1 MESCIRRGLSEGI
14 RYVHRDR
21 WEVFVGDSGLDGI
34 GSGCCQI
41 KRSGPVK
48 VWTGEVYEERCIRR
62 VIPGQNSV
70 DRVGWRIMSR
80 EVGGLRTVSE
90 L

>member
-1 MESCIRRGLSEGI
+1 MRFMKRG
-14 RYVHRDR
+14 
-21 WEVFVGDSGLDGI
+21 
-34 GSGCCQI
+34 
-41 KRSGPVK
+41 
-48 VWTGEVYEERCIRR
+48 VYQG

-80 EVGGLRTVSE
+80 EVGELRTVSE